1 MIGSNWFSVF
11 VDKSFAFLATAI
23 TWTLEN
29 IVKVI
34 FSNHIVSVIL
44 FFVLINTIAILLM
57 KKDKEYA
64 QTGARRV
71 SENTLIIVA
80 LVGGGLGEY
89 YAMYKYK
96 HKTLHGKF
104 LYGVPMA
111 IMLNAAMIT
120 YSISLTLLA

>member
-1 MIGSNWFSVF
+1 MIGGNSFSVL
-11 VDKSFAFLATAI
+11 VDKAFSFLATAV
-23 TWTLEN
+23 TWILEN
-29 IVKVI
+29 IITVI
-34 FSNHIVSVIL
+34 FFNHTVTVIL
-44 FFVLINTIAILLM
+44 FFILINVLAIVLM

-71 SENTLIIVA
+71 RESTLLIVA

-96 HKTLHGKF
+96 HKTLHNKF

-120 YSISLTLLA
+120 YSVSLALFA

>member
-1 MIGSNWFSVF
+1 MIGNSSFSVF
-11 VDKSFAFLATAI
+11 IDKVFATLANFL
-23 TWTLEN
+23 TWILEN
-29 IVKVI
+29 VVTVI
-34 FSNHIVSVIL
+34 FSNHIIAVIL
-44 FFVLINTIAILLM
+44 FFILINFIAIILM

-71 SENTLIIVA
+71 RESTLLIVA

-96 HKTLHGKF
+96 HKTLHNKF
-104 LYGVPMA
+104 LYGVPIA

-120 YSISLTLLA
+120 YSISIAVFA

>member
-1 MIGSNWFSVF
+1 MIGGNSFSIF
-11 VDKSFAFLATAI
+11 VDKLFAFLASGI
-23 TWTLEN
+23 TWILEN
-29 IVKVI
+29 IVNVI
-34 FSNHIVSVIL
+34 FLNHTIAVII
-44 FFVLINTIAILLM
+44 FFALINIIAILLM

-71 SENTLIIVA
+71 RESTLMIVA

-96 HKTLHGKF
+96 HKTLHNKF

-111 IMLNAAMIT
+111 IMLNVAMIT
-120 YSISLTLLA
+120 YSVSLAFFA

>member
-1 MIGSNWFSVF
+1 MIGSNSFSVF
-11 VDKSFAFLATAI
+11 VDEAFAILAAAI
-23 TWTLEN
+23 SWILEN

-44 FFVLINTIAILLM
+44 FFVFINAIAILLM

-71 SENTLIIVA
+71 RESTLIIVA
-80 LVGGGLGEY
+80 LVGGGLGEF

-96 HKTLHGKF
+96 HKTLHNKF

-120 YSISLTLLA
+120 YSLSLTLFA

>member
-1 MIGSNWFSVF
+1 MIGGSSFSIF
-11 VDKSFAFLATAI
+11 VDKLFAFLASGI
-23 TWTLEN
+23 TWILEN
-29 IVKVI
+29 IVNVI
-34 FSNHIVSVIL
+34 FLN
-44 FFVLINTIAILLM
+44 NTIAVIVFFTVINIIAIILM

-64 QTGARRV
+64 QNGARRV
-71 SENTLIIVA
+71 RESTLLIVA

-96 HKTLHGKF
+96 HKTLHNKF

-120 YSISLTLLA
+120 YSLSLAFLA

>member
-1 MIGSNWFSVF
+1 MIGDNSFSVL
-11 VDKSFAFLATAI
+11 VDKAFSFLATAV
-23 TWTLEN
+23 TWILEN
-29 IVKVI
+29 IITVI
-34 FSNHIVSVIL
+34 FVNHTVTVIL
-44 FFVLINTIAILLM
+44 FFILINALAIVLM

-71 SENTLIIVA
+71 RESTLLIVA

-96 HKTLHGKF
+96 HKTLHNKF

-120 YSISLTLLA
+120 YSVSLALFA

>member
-1 MIGSNWFSVF
+1 MIGGNSFSIF
-11 VDKSFAFLATAI
+11 VDKIFAFLASGI
-23 TWTLEN
+23 TWILEN
-29 IVKVI
+29 IVGVI
-34 FSNHIVSVIL
+34 FLNHTVSIII
-44 FFVLINTIAILLM
+44 FFILINIIAIVLM

-64 QTGARRV
+64 QTGAIRV
-71 SENTLIIVA
+71 RESTLLMVA

-96 HKTLHGKF
+96 HKTLHNKF

-120 YSISLTLLA
+120 YSLALAIFA